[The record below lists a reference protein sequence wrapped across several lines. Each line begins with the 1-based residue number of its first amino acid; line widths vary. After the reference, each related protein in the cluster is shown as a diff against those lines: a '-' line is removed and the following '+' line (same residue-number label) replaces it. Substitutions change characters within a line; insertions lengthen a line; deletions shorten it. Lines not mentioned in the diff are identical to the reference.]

1 MEPLYSDSETKEW
14 LVTQRQARRLTA
26 TSPELPCCLR
36 ERPGE
41 SYLLPVRWRGWD
53 NVVVYLRA
61 AYPDVPPLIFLPGG
75 TPREPLIPHVNQHGE
90 VCCLAHETA
99 INPFRPVEVL
109 ASVLDT
115 ARGLLEKEYTPAEL
129 RAEVLP
135 ELRAYWHPSETP
147 CWLLSPG
154 MAESHTLLQAFDCA
168 KPAPAGVAK
177 IVPIDGLTEKGAL
190 LVVVVDLDSD
200 TTLRFVQNPT
210 TTVFSL
216 DSWPGSLATVSDFLR
231 RYPRTKR
238 LRVGILARCQ
248 TDQGVAWLGGYF
260 DRQLHLTKNRS
271 TGFAEAAQ
279 PFLSTAKFVRCDV
292 QDISTDRL
300 LRRSAGD
307 KAASQAERR
316 LALIGCGSLGGFLID
331 VLARH
336 GFGRLLLIDKEILH
350 PSNLARHVLGWP
362 WLHRSKAEGLTE
374 LLRQHLPET
383 AVGFEPQDFREQA
396 AWKRLVEVDA
406 ALTIMATGDTNSE
419 LTLSR
424 HCTRGDVGACVFT
437 WLEPNLAGAHLVYQ
451 PRGGK
456 SLECLHEDNG
466 AGHILYRYRL
476 VEDPDKFIQHEAGC
490 QTAFT
495 PFAGSDVALFA
506 AVAARQILTWLANP
520 PTKLTAFRWQPRQE
534 WEELVVP
541 A

>member
-1 MEPLYSDSETKEW
+1 MDPLYSDAEIREW

-26 TSPELPCCLR
+26 TSPELPSCLR
-36 ERPGE
+36 EHPGE
-41 SYLLPVRWRGWD
+41 SYLLPVCWRGWD
-53 NVVVYLRA
+53 DVVVYLRA

-75 TPREPLIPHVNQHGE
+75 TPRERLIPHVNQHGE
-90 VCCLAHETA
+90 VCCLAHETV
-99 INPFRPVEVL
+99 INPFRPVEVIE
-109 ASVLDT
+109 SVLKT
-115 ARGLLEKEYTPAEL
+115 ARGLLEREYTLAEL

-147 CWLLSPG
+147 CWLLSPS
-154 MAESHTLLQAFDCA
+154 MAERHTLLQVFECS
-168 KPAPAGVAK
+168 KPAPAGVAR

-190 LVVVVDLDSD
+190 LAVVIDLDSD
-200 TTLRFVQNPT
+200 ATLRFIQNPT
-210 TTVFSL
+210 ATAFSL
-216 DSWPGSLATVSDFLR
+216 ASWPGSLTTVGEFLR

-248 TDQGVAWLGGYF
+248 TDQGIAWLGGYF
-260 DRQLHLTKNRS
+260 DRQLHLAKNRP

-279 PFLSTAKFVRCDV
+279 TFLSTAKFVRCDV

-300 LRRSAGD
+300 LRRSAGE

-316 LALIGCGSLGGFLID
+316 LTLIGCGSLGGFLID

-336 GFGRLLLIDKEILH
+336 GFGRLLLIDKEVLH

-362 WLHRSKAEGLTE
+362 WLYRHKAEGLME

-383 AVGFEPQDFREQA
+383 AVGFEPQDFREQT
-396 AWKRLVEVDA
+396 AWKRLVELDA

-437 WLEPNLAGAHLVYQ
+437 WLEPNLVGAHLIYQ
-451 PRGGK
+451 PRGGR

-466 AGHILYRYRL
+466 AGRILYKNRL
-476 VEDPDKFIQHEAGC
+476 VENPDEFIQREAGC
-490 QTAFT
+490 QTSFT

-506 AVAARQILTWLANP
+506 AEAARQVLTWLENR
-520 PTKLTAFRWQPRQE
+520 PTKLTAFRWRTRQG